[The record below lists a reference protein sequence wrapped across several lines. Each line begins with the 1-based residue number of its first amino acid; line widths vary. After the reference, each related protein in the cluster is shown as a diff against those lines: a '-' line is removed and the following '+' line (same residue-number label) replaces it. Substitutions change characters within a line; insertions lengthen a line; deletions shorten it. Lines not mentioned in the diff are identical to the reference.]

1 MAALATVAL
10 VSVVLAA
17 CGTDSDSPATS
28 QDSPGEVASSD
39 ASTGKVSANNAS
51 EEELLAAF
59 EEAGIPNAKQWSHE
73 VEEYRPYP
81 VDDPSF
87 QRWDSMSI
95 FERLWEIA
103 NGSVGHVPVIVAL
116 SLVPV
121 GLALGLA
128 TIGIDPSSASTSTT
142 EPGDVSPTS
151 AQQPDS

>member
-1 MAALATVAL
+1 MRLRRRWMAALATVVL
-10 VSVVLAA
+10 LSVVLAA

-87 QRWDSMSI
+87 QKLRAELQKYNPGPGVLDAI
-95 FERLWEIA
+95 
-103 NGSVGHVPVIVAL
+103 
-116 SLVPV
+116 
-121 GLALGLA
+121 LALLEL
-128 TIGIDPSSASTSTT
+128 P
-142 EPGDVSPTS
+142 
-151 AQQPDS
+151 